1 MATFQEL
8 SQDSEFL
15 ALDPVSKRQVLD
27 ASDSSFASLDEIS
40 KVQVIG
46 TLEDPIPIVTQAPQD
61 LRREAL
67 AAALTRQEQRPGLTQ
82 ALEAL
87 IAPGR
92 AGAGIAEGLYNLIVK
107 GAQGAGTVL
116 GGEAPIGDTAQT
128 ALEVIPRATF
138 DLGAAIRAASQDP
151 KALNAIMNPVQA
163 ALMELTEGSRTPSQA
178 EIQRAFENQQ
188 EQQQIAQFGE
198 QPIVPEIFGTSN
210 IDVARAAP
218 LVTGIG
224 GTARA
229 LPAIARELPAIG
241 SRIVS
246 PVSETLSTIRSRGI
260 FSKPLEDAITR
271 STGITA
277 SEGSLETATVA
288 KTRISEWPGKP
299 PKTAQE
305 AVEVANKAQTSVL
318 QDALVPLRA
327 AEREGLVMK
336 GDSMIVKGREA
347 VARDFPSLANDTEA
361 INGILNEFSYLR
373 GDLAPTRGQ
382 GFLRELNRRYNG
394 LENKNSPEASAY
406 RAIRNE
412 LSSQTDDIIKAQT
425 GRDISPYRE
434 WGQLEE
440 FKEGVRGQ
448 ISSAQRTQ
456 GGREGAESAGR
467 IPTTTRGAIGETVR
481 QLPVSRALV
490 PRAIESVDK
499 GIRRIFKEVKSLP
512 KSADLGEDAVNA
524 LRLKY
529 QPRATPPELP
539 ATVSPDLQALRRSSI
554 YREATPE
561 GKAALERSITSL
573 P

>member
-1 MATFQEL
+1 MADIF
-8 SQDSEFL
+8 
-15 ALDPVSKRQVLD
+15 
-27 ASDSSFASLDEIS
+27 DEIS
-40 KVQVIG
+40 ESPSVDIFEQIQAVQ
-46 TLEDPIPIVTQAPQD
+46 TPTQRD
-61 LRREAL
+61 VV
-67 AAALTRQEQRPGLTQ
+67 AAALTAAEQRPGIDQ
-82 ALEAL
+82 ALQAL
-87 IAPGR
+87 LTAPK
-92 AGAGIAEGLYNLIVK
+92 AGAAMVSGLANLIYK
-107 GAQGAGTVL
+107 GAQGVGTVL
-116 GGEAPIGDTAQT
+116 GGEAPISDAAQT
-128 ALEVIPRATF
+128 ALEIVPRATF

-151 KALNAIMNPVQA
+151 QTLSAIANPMVA
-163 ALMELTEGSRTPSQA
+163 ALKEIFEGKRTPSQA
-178 EIQRAFENQQ
+178 EIQRAFEIQQ

-198 QPIVPEIFGTSN
+198 QPIVPEVFGKSN

-229 LPAIARELPAIG
+229 IPAISRELPAIG

-246 PVSETLSTIRSRGI
+246 PVAEALSTVRSRGI

-277 SEGSLETATVA
+277 SEGSLEIATVA

-305 AVEVANKAQTSVL
+305 AVDVATKAQTSVL
-318 QDALVPLRA
+318 QDALQPLKL
-327 AEREGLVMK
+327 AENEGLVMK

-347 VARDFPSLANDTEA
+347 VARDFPSLADDTEA
-361 INGILNEFSYLR
+361 INGVLNEFSYLR

-382 GFLRELNRRYNG
+382 GFLKELNRRYNG
-394 LENKNSPEASAY
+394 LENKNSPAASAY
-406 RAIRNE
+406 RAIRSE
-412 LSSQTDDIIKAQT
+412 LSNQTDDIIKAQT

-448 ISSAQRTQ
+448 ISSAQRSQ
-456 GGREGAESAGR
+456 GGREGAESVGR

-512 KSADLGEDAVNA
+512 KGSDLSEETVLS
-524 LRLKY
+524 LRSRY
-529 QPRATPPELP
+529 QPGNLPPELP
-539 ATVSPDLQALRRSSI
+539 VTVTPDLQALRRSAI
-554 YREATPE
+554 YRESTPE
-561 GKAALERSITSL
+561 AKAALERSITSL
-573 P
+573 SP